1 MEEWEEML
9 AWLNKL
15 LLQQE
20 LFKDLEHLEVIVEI
34 KEEVVIQEMETTIQE
49 EVEIQE
55 MEDQTQEE
63 TQEMEEEIQEEEIMV
78 QEWLFKQ
85 QIDSELEL
93 LEEVQD

>member
-34 KEEVVIQEMETTIQE
+34 KEEVVIQEMETTILE
-49 EVEIQE
+49 EVEI
-55 MEDQTQEE
+55 
-63 TQEMEEEIQEEEIMV
+63 QEMEEEIQEEEIMV

-85 QIDSELEL
+85 QIDLELEL